1 MGNKGNRGLEIC
13 GHGLGSTFLVAI
25 HGRLLERNHWD
36 SAQSPFS
43 LRYAKAHRSIP
54 FQQSLFGVL
63 NRSDIKILV
72 IIIISPP
79 KILIDPLPQKREY
92 KISFRCA
99 LLSLFL
105 TAPGTFHKDL
115 KIVTFSFAYHD
126 HICMLITI

>member
-79 KILIDPLPQKREY
+79 KY
-92 KISFRCA
+92 
-99 LLSLFL
+99 SLTPCL
-105 TAPGTFHKDL
+105 RKENTK
-115 KIVTFSFAYHD
+115 
-126 HICMLITI
+126 